1 MELINGWIE
10 YIIIAKRTET
20 ITINVF
26 PTKIID
32 MNKGRSRRKTVDNNL
47 ILSNLSPRYPDRI
60 CPKKPVNII
69 ADTIE
74 FAFEPNSKLNTEGI
88 NVLNTVND
96 NPTTKEIRKKI
107 DKIEFCF
114 LSLKSF
120 GLIISIFSVFGIN
133 FIERGNKKTFKI
145 AVKINA

>member
-32 MNKGRSRRKTVDNNL
+32 MNKGRSRRKTADNNL
-47 ILSNLSPRYPDRI
+47 ILSNLSPRNPDRI

-69 ADTIE
+69 ADTTE
-74 FAFEPNSKLNTEGI
+74 FAFEPKSKLKTEGI
-88 NVLNTVND
+88 KVLKTVNER
-96 NPTTKEIRKKI
+96 PTTKEIRKKI
-107 DKIEFCF
+107 VKIEFSF

-120 GLIISIFSVFGIN
+120 KLIISIFSVFGIN
-133 FIERGNKKTFKI
+133 LKDRGNKKAFKI

>member
-26 PTKIID
+26 PTNIID
-32 MNKGRSRRKTVDNNL
+32 INKGRSMRKTIDNNL

-74 FAFEPNSKLNTEGI
+74 FAFEPKSKLNTEGI

-96 NPTTKEIRKKI
+96 KPTTNEIRKKI
-107 DKIEFCF
+107 DRIEFCF
-114 LSLKSF
+114 LSLKSSRP
-120 GLIISIFSVFGIN
+120 IISIFSVFGIN
-133 FIERGNKKTFKI
+133 FIERGNKKAFKI
-145 AVKINA
+145 AVKTNA

>member
-26 PTKIID
+26 PTNIID
-32 MNKGRSRRKTVDNNL
+32 TNKGRSMRKTIDNNL

-74 FAFEPNSKLNTEGI
+74 FAFEPKSKLNTEGI

-96 NPTTKEIRKKI
+96 KPITNEIRKKI
-107 DKIEFCF
+107 DRIEFCF
-114 LSLKSF
+114 LSLKSSRP
-120 GLIISIFSVFGIN
+120 IISIFSVFGIN
-133 FIERGNKKTFKI
+133 FIERGNKKAFKI
-145 AVKINA
+145 AVKTNA